1 MSLGC
6 DSAPCFQVL
15 LFCCTISYASL
26 RFKGLSKTANFSD
39 EEDDEST
46 NDFRCYWK
54 DCGNLYDGQA
64 ALVAHVNNDHIQK
77 SKKDCTCY
85 WKGCARE
92 EKPFKAMYM
101 LVVHV
106 RRHTGEKP
114 HACDV
119 SLFE

>member
-1 MSLGC
+1 MSKSGN
-6 DSAPCFQVL
+6 
-15 LFCCTISYASL
+15 
-26 RFKGLSKTANFSD
+26 LSE
-39 EEDDEST
+39 EEDDESS

-54 DCGNLYDGQA
+54 DCGNLYEGQA
-64 ALVAHVNNDHIQK
+64 ALVAHVNGDHIQK

-119 SLFE
+119 SYLCLTGLKK

>member
-1 MSLGC
+1 MGC
-6 DSAPCFQVL
+6 FSSFQAASKAP
-15 LFCCTISYASL
+15 
-26 RFKGLSKTANFSD
+26 NFSD
-39 EEDDEST
+39 EEDDDST
-46 NDFRCYWK
+46 NDFRCHWR
-54 DCGNLYDGQA
+54 DCGLLYEGQA

-85 WKGCARE
+85 WRGCARE

-119 SLFE
+119 SLFLCYL